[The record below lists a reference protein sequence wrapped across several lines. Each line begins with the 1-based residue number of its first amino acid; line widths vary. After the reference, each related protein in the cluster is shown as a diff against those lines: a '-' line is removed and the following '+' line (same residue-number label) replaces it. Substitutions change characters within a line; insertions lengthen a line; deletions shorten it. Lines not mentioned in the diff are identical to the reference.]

1 MRFLL
6 DMACNNAAF
15 APFEGE
21 EESTRNAEHEVARIL
36 RGVADMVEEGRHPVR
51 MMDANGAGVGLA
63 EFVEGDQ
70 EVSAK
75 VAGTP
80 FIGRSHPLVTPCY
93 AIHPSGAMQC
103 GRDSHTDEWHFAEAG
118 GEVTAAW
125 RDA

>member
-15 APFEGE
+15 SPDVEGE
-21 EESTRNAEHEVARIL
+21 TGTVNAEREVARIL
-36 RGVADMVEEGRHPVR
+36 RQVADMVEEGGHPVR
-51 MMDANGAGVGLA
+51 LIDANGAGVGMA

-93 AIHPSGAMQC
+93 AIHPGRVIQC
-103 GRDSHTDEWHFAEAG
+103 GRDAHTDEWHFAETN
-118 GEVTAAW
+118 GEVLAAW